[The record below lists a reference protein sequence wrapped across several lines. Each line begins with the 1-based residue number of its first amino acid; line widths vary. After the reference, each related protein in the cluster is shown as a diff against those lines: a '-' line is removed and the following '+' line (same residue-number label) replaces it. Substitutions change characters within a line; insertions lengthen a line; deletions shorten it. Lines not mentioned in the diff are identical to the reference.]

1 MEIFVKPKLFKN
13 KIFAPASKSYEQR
26 YLALSL
32 LIGEKIVL
40 KNFGNSDDVIAARN
54 IIKSLG
60 CDFSF
65 EKNKLIIEKRKQFS
79 EDYIPII
86 DCGESGLCARLFV
99 PIAAVLYK
107 NFIVKASG
115 SLLARNIY
123 KDYESLRNFGFNFNS
138 ENNNFPFN
146 FYDCELKPGNY
157 KIDGKNSSQ
166 LVSGLLIALSFLT
179 EISTLKVENPVSI
192 KYMQMTV
199 DVLQS
204 FGFQLIGEYYEIC
217 NFEIYPKR
225 LALENNEFEIEGDWS
240 GASNVLVAGAL
251 IQDIRISGLNPFSL
265 QADKAILEVFDLAGV
280 KYEWQNS
287 ELKILKSEVKSFE
300 FDATN
305 CPDLVPAIV
314 ILAVFAKGKS
324 IIHGIF
330 RLKNKESSRAEVLQK
345 ELAKA
350 GIILQIDGDTMI
362 IQGEQQADFAVLD
375 SNGDHRMAM
384 AFSILGLNSENGI
397 KITNAD
403 VVEKSWANYYNELII
418 E

>member
-26 YLALSL
+26 FLALSL

-40 KNFGNSDDVIAARN
+40 KNFGNSADVIAARN

-179 EISTLKVENPVSI
+179 EISTLKV
-192 KYMQMTV
+192 
-199 DVLQS
+199 
-204 FGFQLIGEYYEIC
+204 
-217 NFEIYPKR
+217 
-225 LALENNEFEIEGDWS
+225 
-240 GASNVLVAGAL
+240 
-251 IQDIRISGLNPFSL
+251 
-265 QADKAILEVFDLAGV
+265 
-280 KYEWQNS
+280 
-287 ELKILKSEVKSFE
+287 
-300 FDATN
+300 
-305 CPDLVPAIV
+305 
-314 ILAVFAKGKS
+314 
-324 IIHGIF
+324 
-330 RLKNKESSRAEVLQK
+330 
-345 ELAKA
+345 
-350 GIILQIDGDTMI
+350 
-362 IQGEQQADFAVLD
+362 
-375 SNGDHRMAM
+375 
-384 AFSILGLNSENGI
+384 
-397 KITNAD
+397 
-403 VVEKSWANYYNELII
+403 
-418 E
+418 